1 MRVAIVEDEN
11 AAAERLEAY
20 LNRFSEE
27 SGEKVAVK
35 RFCDPVGLLNP
46 YAEFDLVLMDIEMP
60 NMDGMEGARRLREI
74 DRNAK
79 LIFVTNMAQYAAKGY
94 EVDAMDFLV
103 KPVAY
108 SDFAFKMK
116 RASNAVRI
124 GRARELTILLPGGM
138 VRENANELVY
148 VEVLGHRLTYHFM
161 DHEVKARGS
170 IGSVKETLKELN
182 LLIPHNSYLINP
194 KFIDRVQSYTVTVNG
209 VELPISRN
217 RRKEFLQELA
227 DRYARGG
234 I

>member
-35 RFCDPVGLLNP
+35 RFCDPVGLLNR
-46 YAEFDLVLMDIEMP
+46 YAGFDLVLMDIEMP

-94 EVDAMDFLV
+94 EIDAMDFLV

-161 DHEVKARGS
+161 DHEVEARGS